1 MAHLR
6 QSIRE
11 RIATDV
17 TGLTT
22 CGTSVFQSRV
32 YPVEDASLPCLLV
45 YTTSEESEV
54 DIMESPRAMKR
65 LLNVIVQGVVGTATN
80 PDDTLD
86 TISKEVEVAIA
97 GDVTI
102 NNLANNSFLSS
113 TEIEYSAEGAKPIG
127 IVRLNYVVEYRNL
140 DNAPESA
147 I

>member
-17 TGLTT
+17 TGLSTT
-22 CGTSVFQSRV
+22 GSNAFQSRV
-32 YPVEDASLPCLLV
+32 YPVEDGSLPCLLV

-54 DIMESPRAMKR
+54 TEMASPRPMTR
-65 LLNVIVQGVVGTATN
+65 VLNVIVQGVVGATT

-86 TISKEVEVAIA
+86 TISKEVEVAMA

-102 NNLANNSFLSS
+102 NSLANNSFLSS
-113 TEIEYSAEGAKPIG
+113 TSIEFNSDGAKPIG
-127 IVRLNYVVEYRNL
+127 TVMLNYIVEYRNL
-140 DNAPESA
+140 DNNPESA

>member
-22 CGTSVFQSRV
+22 TGTNVFQSRV
-32 YPVEDASLPCLLV
+32 YPIEDSSLPGLLV
-45 YTTSEESEV
+45 YSTSEDSEV
-54 DIMESPRAMKR
+54 TEMASPRPMTR
-65 LLNVIVQGVVGTATN
+65 TLNVVVQGVVGATT

-86 TISKEVEVAIA
+86 LISKEVEVALA
-97 GDVTI
+97 GDVSI
-102 NNLANNSFLSS
+102 NSLANNSFLSS
-113 TEIEYSAEGAKPIG
+113 TEIEFNAEGAKPIG
-127 IVRLNYVVEYRNL
+127 TVILNYVVEYRNL
-140 DNAPESA
+140 DNNPESA

>member
-17 TGLTT
+17 TGLSTT
-22 CGTSVFQSRV
+22 GSNVFQSRV
-32 YPVEDASLPCLLV
+32 YPVEDSSLPCLLV

-54 DIMESPRAMKR
+54 TEIASPRPMTR

-86 TISKEVEVAIA
+86 TISKEVEVVLA

-127 IVRLNYVVEYRNL
+127 IVRLNYIVEYRNL

>member
-11 RIATDV
+11 RIGTLV
-17 TGLTT
+17 TGLSTT
-22 CGTSVFQSRV
+22 GSNVFQSRV
-32 YPVEDASLPCLLV
+32 YPVEDGSLPCLLV

-54 DIMESPRAMKR
+54 TEIASPRPMTR
-65 LLNVIVQGVVGTATN
+65 FLNVIVQGVVGATT

-86 TISKEVEVAIA
+86 DISKEVEVALA
-97 GDVTI
+97 GDVSI

-113 TEIEYSAEGAKPIG
+113 TTIEFNSDGAKPIG
-127 IVRLNYVVEYRNL
+127 TVMLNYIVEYRNL
-140 DNAPESA
+140 DNNPESA

>member
-17 TGLTT
+17 TGLSTT
-22 CGTSVFQSRV
+22 GSNVFQSRV

-54 DIMESPRAMKR
+54 DTMESPRAMKR

-80 PDDTLD
+80 PDATLD

-102 NNLANNSFLSS
+102 N
-113 TEIEYSAEGAKPIG
+113 
-127 IVRLNYVVEYRNL
+127 
-140 DNAPESA
+140 
-147 I
+147 

>member
-17 TGLTT
+17 TGLSTT
-22 CGTSVFQSRV
+22 GSNVFQSRV

-54 DIMESPRAMKR
+54 DTMESPRAMKR
-65 LLNVIVQGVVGTATN
+65 LLNVIVQGVVGATT

-102 NNLANNSFLSS
+102 NSLAKNSFLSS
-113 TEIEYSAEGAKPIG
+113 TEIEYNAEGAKPIG

>member
-11 RIATDV
+11 RIGTLV
-17 TGLTT
+17 TGLSTT
-22 CGTSVFQSRV
+22 GSNVFQSRV
-32 YPVEDASLPCLLV
+32 YPVEDGSLPCLLV

-54 DIMESPRAMKR
+54 TEIASPRPMTR
-65 LLNVIVQGVVGTATN
+65 FLNVIVQGVVGATM

-86 TISKEVEVAIA
+86 DISKEVEVALA

-102 NNLANNSFLSS
+102 NSLANNSFLSS
-113 TEIEYSAEGAKPIG
+113 TSIEFNSDGAKPIG
-127 IVRLNYVVEYRNL
+127 TVMLNYIVEYRNL
-140 DNAPESA
+140 DNNPESA

>member
-11 RIATDV
+11 RIGTLV
-17 TGLTT
+17 TGLSTT
-22 CGTSVFQSRV
+22 GSNVFQSRV
-32 YPVEDASLPCLLV
+32 YPVEDGSLPCLLV

-54 DIMESPRAMKR
+54 TEIASPRPMTR
-65 LLNVIVQGVVGTATN
+65 FLNVIVQGVVGATT

-86 TISKEVEVAIA
+86 DISKEVEVALA
-97 GDVTI
+97 GDVSI

-113 TEIEYSAEGAKPIG
+113 TTIEFNSEGAKPIG
-127 IVRLNYVVEYRNL
+127 TVMLNYIVEYRNL
-140 DNAPESA
+140 DNNPESA

>member
-22 CGTSVFQSRV
+22 CGANVFQSRV
-32 YPVEDASLPCLLV
+32 YPIEDSKLPCLLV
-45 YTTSEESEV
+45 YTTSEDSEIES
-54 DIMESPRAMKR
+54 MASPRPMLR
-65 LLNVIVQGVVGTATN
+65 TLTVVIQAVVSAIN

-86 TISKEVEVAIA
+86 LISKEIEVALA
-97 GDVTI
+97 GDVNI

-113 TEIEYSAEGAKPIG
+113 TEIDFNSDGALPIG
-127 IVRLNYVVEYRNL
+127 TLMLNYVVEYRNL
-140 DNAPESA
+140 DNNPESA

>member
-17 TGLTT
+17 TGLSTT
-22 CGTSVFQSRV
+22 GSNVFQSRV
-32 YPVEDASLPCLLV
+32 YPVEDGSLPCLLV

-54 DIMESPRAMKR
+54 DTMESPRQMKR
-65 LLNVIVQGVVGTATN
+65 LLNVIVQGVVGATT

-102 NNLANNSFLSS
+102 NSLAKNSFLSS

>member
-17 TGLTT
+17 TGLSTT
-22 CGTSVFQSRV
+22 GSNVFQSRF

-54 DIMESPRAMKR
+54 TEIASPRPMTR
-65 LLNVIVQGVVGTATN
+65 LLNVIIQGVVGATT

-86 TISKEVEVAIA
+86 DISKEIEVAMA

-102 NNLANNSFLSS
+102 NDLADNSFLSS
-113 TEIEYSAEGAKPIG
+113 TDIEFNADGAKPIG
-127 IVRLNYVVEYRNL
+127 TVMLNYVVEYRNV
-140 DNAPESA
+140 DNDPESA

>member
-11 RIATDV
+11 RIASDC
-17 TGLTT
+17 TGLSTT
-22 CGTSVFQSRV
+22 GSNVFQSRF
-32 YPVEDASLPCLLV
+32 YPVEDSSLPCLLV

-54 DIMESPRAMKR
+54 TEIASPRPMTR
-65 LLNVIVQGVVGTATN
+65 LLNVIIQGVVGATT

-86 TISKEVEVAIA
+86 DISKEIEVAMA

-102 NNLANNSFLSS
+102 NDLADNSFLSS
-113 TEIEYSAEGAKPIG
+113 TDIEFNADGAKPIG
-127 IVRLNYVVEYRNL
+127 TVMLNYVVEYRNV
-140 DNAPESA
+140 DNDPESA

>member
-17 TGLTT
+17 TGLSTT
-22 CGTSVFQSRV
+22 GSNVFQSRV
-32 YPVEDASLPCLLV
+32 YPVEDSSLPCLLV

-54 DIMESPRAMKR
+54 TEIASPRPMTR

>member
-22 CGTSVFQSRV
+22 TGSNVFQSRV
-32 YPVEDASLPCLLV
+32 YPIEDSKLPCLLV
-45 YTTSEESEV
+45 YTTSEDSEV
-54 DIMESPRAMKR
+54 TEMASPRPMTR
-65 LLNVIVQGVVGTATN
+65 SLNAIVQGVVGATT

-86 TISKEVEVAIA
+86 LISKEVEVALA
-97 GDVTI
+97 DDVTV
-102 NNLANNSFLSS
+102 NSLANNSFLSS
-113 TEIEYSAEGAKPIG
+113 TEIEFNADGAKPIG
-127 IVRLNYVVEYRNL
+127 TVILNYIVEYRNL
-140 DNAPESA
+140 DNNPESA

>member
-11 RIATDV
+11 RIGTLV
-17 TGLTT
+17 TGLSTT
-22 CGTSVFQSRV
+22 GSNVFQSRV
-32 YPVEDASLPCLLV
+32 YPVEDGSLPCLLV

-54 DIMESPRAMKR
+54 TEIASPRPMTR
-65 LLNVIVQGVVGTATN
+65 FLNVIVQGVVGATT

-86 TISKEVEVAIA
+86 DISKEVEVALA
-97 GDVTI
+97 GDVSI

-113 TEIEYSAEGAKPIG
+113 TTIEFNAEGAKPIG
-127 IVRLNYVVEYRNL
+127 TVMLNYIVEFRNV
-140 DNAPESA
+140 DNNPESA

>member
-11 RIATDV
+11 RIASDC
-17 TGLTT
+17 TGLSTT
-22 CGTSVFQSRV
+22 GSNVFQSRF

-54 DIMESPRAMKR
+54 TEIASPRPMTR
-65 LLNVIVQGVVGTATN
+65 LLNVIVQGVVGATT

-86 TISKEVEVAIA
+86 DISKEIEVAMA
-97 GDVTI
+97 SDVTI
-102 NNLANNSFLSS
+102 NDLADNSFLSS
-113 TEIEYSAEGAKPIG
+113 TDIEFNADGAKPIG
-127 IVRLNYVVEYRNL
+127 TVMLNYVVEYRNV
-140 DNAPESA
+140 DNDPESA

>member
-11 RIATDV
+11 RVATDV
-17 TGLTT
+17 TGLSTT
-22 CGTSVFQSRV
+22 GSNVFQSRF

-54 DIMESPRAMKR
+54 TEIASPRPMTR
-65 LLNVIVQGVVGTATN
+65 LLNVIVQGVVGATT

-86 TISKEVEVAIA
+86 TISKEIEVAMA
-97 GDVTI
+97 SDVTI
-102 NNLANNSFLSS
+102 NDLADNSFLSS
-113 TEIEYSAEGAKPIG
+113 TDIEFNADGAKPIG
-127 IVRLNYVVEYRNL
+127 TVMLNYVVEYRNV
-140 DNAPESA
+140 DNDPESA

>member
-22 CGTSVFQSRV
+22 TGSNVFQSRV
-32 YPVEDASLPCLLV
+32 YPIEDASLPCLLV
-45 YTTSEESEV
+45 YTTSEDSEV
-54 DIMESPRAMKR
+54 TEMASPRPMTR
-65 LLNVIVQGVVGTATN
+65 TLNVVVQGVVGATT

-86 TISKEVEVAIA
+86 LISKEVEVALA
-97 GDVTI
+97 GDVSI
-102 NNLANNSFLSS
+102 NSLANNSFLSS
-113 TEIEYSAEGAKPIG
+113 TEIEFNAEGAKPIG
-127 IVRLNYVVEYRNL
+127 TVILNYVVEYRNL
-140 DNAPESA
+140 DNNPETA

>member
-22 CGTSVFQSRV
+22 TGSNVFQSRI
-32 YPVEDASLPCLLV
+32 YPIEDASLPCLLV
-45 YTTSEESEV
+45 YTTSEDSEV
-54 DIMESPRAMKR
+54 SEMASPRPMTR
-65 LLNVIVQGVVGTATN
+65 ILNVVVQGVVSATQ

-86 TISKEVEVAIA
+86 LISKEVEVALA

-102 NNLANNSFLSS
+102 NSLANNSFLSS
-113 TEIEYSAEGAKPIG
+113 TEIEFNAEGAKPIG
-127 IVRLNYVVEYRNL
+127 TVILNYVVEYRNL
-140 DNAPESA
+140 DNNPETA